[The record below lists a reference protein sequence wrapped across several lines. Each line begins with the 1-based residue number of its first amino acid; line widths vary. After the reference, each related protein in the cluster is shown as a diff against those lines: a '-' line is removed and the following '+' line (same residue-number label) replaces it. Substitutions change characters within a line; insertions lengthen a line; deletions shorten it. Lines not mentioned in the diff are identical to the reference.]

1 MTMPVAIGPDGTED
15 GAENTPTT
23 TTKKKKKMMKMH
35 ITTQIFLLF
44 QLPDTDTDTDT
55 DTCRRSLGA
64 SASLGL

>member
-1 MTMPVAIGPDGTED
+1 MPVAIGPDGTED

-23 TTKKKKKMMKMH
+23 TTKKKKKKKKMMKMH

-55 DTCRRSLGA
+55 CRRSLGA